1 MKHKFLENSI
11 ESKFIKALLHNAYIP
26 TINTVSIGDYI
37 IKDIFYIYNRN
48 IVKCNKSGYIGTDA
62 MYTNIKEFYFGL
74 PYPKYTTEFISKSY
88 YYDSETHRQLG
99 EYLRCYKDIND
110 VDLMP
115 FYNCFTGKYLSGI
128 EINETSVY
136 QKVNSTNKIFQI
148 PIRFNKTYTVALDS
162 YSTVYMAPVVMND
175 TGFVTVDF
183 ISNGKPDH
191 YDLTEM
197 LCNKPR
203 AIVRNTSMS
212 FKNPI
217 TYRIENTETDKE
229 GSLKK
234 AFRLQQYEKD
244 LYLLIQVS
252 TDNDS
257 SLVVLEGDYTKK
269 IEKVRNLEKIDV
281 DNFTVEQMNAELLSP
296 LSLLMMNDKVSYPY
310 ADRLIEYLLE
320 NVIDTNDIIG
330 ENIKKVQHTMDKW
343 DYIYPY
349 RGVWTNKLRYNV
361 YNSYKKN
368 KKYKHLDNNGFIDKD
383 VEKYLLRKEVE
394 V

>member
-37 IKDIFYIYNRN
+37 IKDIFYIYNRD

-148 PIRFNKTYTVALDS
+148 PIRFNKTYTIALDS

-175 TGFVTVDF
+175 AGFVTVDF
-183 ISNGKPDH
+183 ISEGKPEH

-217 TYRIENTETDKE
+217 TYRIENTDSSNE
-229 GSLKK
+229 
-234 AFRLQQYEKD
+234 FRLQQYEKD

-252 TDNDS
+252 SDNDS
-257 SLVVLEGDYTKK
+257 SLVVLEGDYTNQNRNIQQVWN
-269 IEKVRNLEKIDV
+269 IEYADK
-281 DNFTVEQMNAELLSP
+281 FTVEQMNVTFLSP

-320 NVIDTNDIIG
+320 NVIDTNDTIG
-330 ENIKKVQHTMDKW
+330 ENIKKVQHAMDKW

-349 RGVWTNKLRYNV
+349 KGVWTNKLRCNV
-361 YNSYKKN
+361 YKSYKEN